1 MSAAA
6 PLARTGFKFLLKV
19 TDGPDAG
26 ATFQLLP
33 PHVTIGRGADCH
45 VVLNDP
51 RVSRM
56 AATIDF
62 SMEQIILKEV
72 SIRQVMAV
80 NGVSTSEA
88 SIKDG
93 DIIQI
98 GDSVLGFIVEALH
111 LPSQQSSSRAM
122 AAAQMQGRSLDMGS
136 MPQQGPRANRSS
148 QNANSGGLSGR
159 VKLYGAV
166 AVLGLAMAWLLMSDP
181 PKPRKDP
188 GPVSADDIQKEID
201 KSEKRQDEIIQ
212 KRVFKN
218 DAEKTRYEE
227 AQRHFNEG
235 FRDYQK
241 GQWGRAMR
249 SFEIAITIDSQH
261 ALARRYYKLS
271 EKARDQMISDLTLEG
286 RRYREKS
293 MWARCSAQFE
303 KVLDLIPNKDDM
315 KYKAAEAMKKE
326 CDLQLEGRFR

>member
-6 PLARTGFKFLLKV
+6 QMPRTGFKFMLKV
-19 TDGPDAG
+19 KDGPDAG
-26 ATFQLLP
+26 AAFQLLP
-33 PHVTIGRGADCH
+33 PHVTIGRGADCN
-45 VVLNDP
+45 VILNDP

-56 AATIDF
+56 AATLDF
-62 SMEQIILKEV
+62 SMEQIVLREV
-72 SIRQVMAV
+72 SIRQVMQV
-80 NGVSTSEA
+80 NGVATTEA
-88 SIKDG
+88 SIRDG

-98 GDSVLGFIVEALH
+98 GDTVVSFHVEALQ
-111 LPSQQSSSRAM
+111 LAPPRAM
-122 AAAQMQGRSLDMGS
+122 TAAQAQGRSLDMAS
-136 MPQQGPRANRSS
+136 MPKQGPGVRRGKA
-148 QNANSGGLSGR
+148 QAGGLSPMSKALIGI
-159 VKLYGAV
+159 V
-166 AVLGLAMAWLLMSDP
+166 AVIAIAGLLMPDSPIKGKKDHG
-181 PKPRKDP
+181 PR
-188 GPVSADDIQKEID
+188 SQEDIEKEIKD
-201 KSEKRQDEIIQ
+201 SEKKQDEIIQ
-212 KRVFKN
+212 KRVFKS

-249 SFEIAITIDSQH
+249 SFETARTIDPQH
-261 ALARRYYKLS
+261 QLAVRYYKLA
-271 EKARDQMISDLTLEG
+271 EKARDQMIADLTLEG

-303 KVLDLIPNKDDM
+303 KVLDMIPNKDDV